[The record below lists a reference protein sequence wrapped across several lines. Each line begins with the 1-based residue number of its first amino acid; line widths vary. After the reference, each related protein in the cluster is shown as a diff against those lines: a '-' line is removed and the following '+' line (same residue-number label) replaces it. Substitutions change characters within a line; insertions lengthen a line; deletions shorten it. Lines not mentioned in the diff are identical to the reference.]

1 MSRDSAGSQKRIALF
16 GGSFCPVHN
25 GHLMLGSWLARFS
38 GKADEV
44 WFVLSAH
51 NPLKAD
57 VTYLLSDFERLELLK
72 IATEGDPLLKVCD
85 IELKMPRPSYT
96 INTLDYLSA
105 TYRQYQFKWVVGAD
119 NWLEF
124 KKWKDYHRI
133 IDDYGVIVY
142 PRPGYEVNTTDLPAG
157 VEWANAPQVDLS
169 STFIRLG
176 LAEGKNMK
184 AFLPDGVWN
193 RLKDFS
199 KQEPDIKS

>member
-1 MSRDSAGSQKRIALF
+1 MSRATAGAQRRIALF

-38 GKADEV
+38 GMADEV

-57 VTYLLSDFERLELLK
+57 ITYLLSDAERLDLLR

-85 IELKMPRPSYT
+85 IELKLPLPSYT
-96 INTLDYLSA
+96 ITTLDTLSEA
-105 TYRQYQFKWVVGAD
+105 FPHYQFKWVVGAD

-124 KKWKDYHRI
+124 KKWKDYRRI
-133 IDDYGVIVY
+133 ISDYGIIVY
-142 PRPGYEVNTTDLPAG
+142 PRPGYDVNPEELPEG
-157 VEWANAPQVDLS
+157 VEWADAPQVDLS
-169 STFIRLG
+169 STFIRRG

-184 AFLPDGVWN
+184 AFLPAGVWQ
-193 RLKDFS
+193 RLREFLS
-199 KQEPDIKS
+199 PYEGN